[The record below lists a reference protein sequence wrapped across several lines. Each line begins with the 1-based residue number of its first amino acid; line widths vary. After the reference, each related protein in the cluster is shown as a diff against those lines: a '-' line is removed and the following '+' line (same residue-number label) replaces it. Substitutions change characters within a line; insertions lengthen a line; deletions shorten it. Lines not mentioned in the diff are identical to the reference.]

1 MNLDN
6 GDVEDDAKDDGD
18 EGNKEYV
25 VGDEVGD
32 NGGGGDDEVSDSGG
46 GGGDGWVNDN
56 DDKDEFCKAD
66 DIDEGGDGDD

>member
-6 GDVEDDAKDDGD
+6 GDVEDDAEDDGD

-32 NGGGGDDEVSDSGG
+32 SGGGGDDEVSDSGG